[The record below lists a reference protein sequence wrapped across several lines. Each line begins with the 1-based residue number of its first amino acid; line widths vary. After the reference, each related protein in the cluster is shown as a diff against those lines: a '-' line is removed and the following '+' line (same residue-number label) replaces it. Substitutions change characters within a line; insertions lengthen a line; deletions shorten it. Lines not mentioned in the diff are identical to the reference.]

1 MVARDSLASL
11 PRKRESSTAQE
22 VDARS
27 PIIIEDKLH
36 GHPGLRQLRYGT
48 DTIRYEV
55 RFLASR
61 QTLAIEVHP
70 DSRVLVRAPVDCPE
84 ALIVER
90 VQKRAAWISRQL
102 AEFERYR
109 PRTPTRQYINGESH
123 LYLGRQYRLKLIV
136 GDAASV
142 TKSQG
147 AILDARSA
155 PAGMARI
162 KLTRGQLLVT
172 LPGEPERGPD
182 QVRALL
188 HRWYLDR
195 ARAVFT
201 EVLDASLLRFKGID
215 SRLRGNDRP
224 ARLIV
229 RAMQSRWG
237 SLSRAGTMTLNVNL
251 VRAPRP
257 CIEYVVI
264 HELCH
269 TRHRDHDARFFKLLG
284 QVMPDWEQR
293 KQRLEAALL

>member
-1 MVARDSLASL
+1 MVGILS
-11 PRKRESSTAQE
+11 
-22 VDARS
+22 
-27 PIIIEDKLH
+27 
-36 GHPGLRQLRYGT
+36 YGR

-84 ALIVER
+84 ALIAER

-109 PRTPTRQYINGESH
+109 PRTPARQYVNGESH
-123 LYLGRQYRLKLIV
+123 LYLGRQYRLKLIS
-136 GDAASV
+136 GESSSV
-142 TKSQG
+142 
-147 AILDARSA
+147 
-155 PAGMARI
+155 

-172 LPGEPERGPD
+172 LPGAPEPERIK
-182 QVRALL
+182 ALL

-195 ARAVFT
+195 ARSVFT
-201 EVLDASLLRFKGID
+201 EILDASVLGFKD
-215 SRLRGNDRP
+215 VDRP
-224 ARLIV
+224 RLIV

-237 SLSRAGTMTLNVNL
+237 SLSRAGSMTLNVNL

-257 CIEYVVI
+257 CVEYVVV

-269 TRHRDHDARFFKLLG
+269 TRHRDHGTRFYRLLE

>member
-1 MVARDSLASL
+1 MTGTL
-11 PRKRESSTAQE
+11 T
-22 VDARS
+22 
-27 PIIIEDKLH
+27 
-36 GHPGLRQLRYGT
+36 YGT

-55 RFLASR
+55 RFVASR

-70 DSRVLVRAPVDCPE
+70 DSRVLVRAPLDCPE
-84 ALIVER
+84 GLIAER
-90 VQKRAAWISRQL
+90 VQKRAGWISRQL

-109 PRTPTRQYINGESH
+109 PRTPARQYISGESH
-123 LYLGRQYRLKLIV
+123 LYLGRQYRLKLV
-136 GDAASV
+136 PGEAASV
-142 TKSQG
+142 
-147 AILDARSA
+147 
-155 PAGMARI
+155 
-162 KLTRGQLLVT
+162 KLTRGRLLVT
-172 LPGEPERGPD
+172 LPGDPAPES
-182 QVRALL
+182 VKALL

-201 EVLDASLLRFKGID
+201 EVLDASLRHFK
-215 SRLRGNDRP
+215 NVEQP
-224 ARLIV
+224 RLIV

-269 TRHRDHDARFFKLLG
+269 TQHRDHDARFFKLLG

>member
-1 MVARDSLASL
+1 MVGILS
-11 PRKRESSTAQE
+11 
-22 VDARS
+22 
-27 PIIIEDKLH
+27 
-36 GHPGLRQLRYGT
+36 YGRN
-48 DTIRYEV
+48 TIRYEV

-84 ALIVER
+84 ALIAER

-109 PRTPTRQYINGESH
+109 PRTPARQYVNGESH
-123 LYLGRQYRLKLIV
+123 LYLGRQYRLKLIS
-136 GDAASV
+136 GQPASV
-142 TKSQG
+142 
-147 AILDARSA
+147 
-155 PAGMARI
+155 
-162 KLTRGQLLVT
+162 KLTRGQLLVM
-172 LPGEPERGPD
+172 LPGEPEPER
-182 QVRALL
+182 VKSLL

-201 EVLDASLLRFKGID
+201 EVLDASLLHFKGVEQ
-215 SRLRGNDRP
+215 P
-224 ARLIV
+224 RLIV

-237 SLSRAGTMTLNVNL
+237 SLSRAGSMTLNVNL
-251 VRAPRP
+251 VRAPRA
-257 CIEYVVI
+257 CIEYVVT

-269 TRHRDHDARFFKLLG
+269 TKHRDHDAQFFRLLG

>member
-1 MVARDSLASL
+1 MTGTL
-11 PRKRESSTAQE
+11 TW
-22 VDARS
+22 
-27 PIIIEDKLH
+27 
-36 GHPGLRQLRYGT
+36 GT

-70 DSRVLVRAPVDCPE
+70 DSRVLVRAPVDCPA
-84 ALIVER
+84 ALIAAR
-90 VQKRAAWISRQL
+90 VQKRAGWIGRQL

-109 PRTPTRQYINGESH
+109 PRTPARQYVNGESH
-123 LYLGRQYRLKLIV
+123 LYLGRKYRLKLIS
-136 GDAASV
+136 GEAASV
-142 TKSQG
+142 
-147 AILDARSA
+147 
-155 PAGMARI
+155 

-172 LPGEPERGPD
+172 LGEPEPER
-182 QVRALL
+182 VKALL

-201 EVLDASLLRFKGID
+201 EVLDASLLHFKGVA
-215 SRLRGNDRP
+215 SP
-224 ARLIV
+224 RLIV

-257 CIEYVVI
+257 CIEYVVT

-269 TRHRDHDARFFKLLG
+269 TKHRDHDARFFKLLG

>member
-1 MVARDSLASL
+1 MTGTL
-11 PRKRESSTAQE
+11 TW
-22 VDARS
+22 
-27 PIIIEDKLH
+27 
-36 GHPGLRQLRYGT
+36 GT

-84 ALIVER
+84 ALIAER

-109 PRTPTRQYINGESH
+109 PRTPARQYINGESH
-123 LYLGRQYRLKLIV
+123 LYLGRQYRLKLAE
-136 GDAASV
+136 GDSTSV
-142 TKSQG
+142 
-147 AILDARSA
+147 
-155 PAGMARI
+155 
-162 KLTRGQLLVT
+162 KLTRGQLLVS
-172 LPGEPERGPD
+172 LPGEPKPEH
-182 QVRALL
+182 VKALL

-201 EVLDASLLRFKGID
+201 EVLDASLLHFKGVA
-215 SRLRGNDRP
+215 SP
-224 ARLIV
+224 RLIV

-257 CIEYVVI
+257 CIEYVVT

-269 TRHRDHDARFFKLLG
+269 TRHRDHDAQFFKLLG

>member
-1 MVARDSLASL
+1 MKTMTGTL
-11 PRKRESSTAQE
+11 TW
-22 VDARS
+22 
-27 PIIIEDKLH
+27 
-36 GHPGLRQLRYGT
+36 GT
-48 DTIRYEV
+48 DTICYEV

-84 ALIVER
+84 ALIAER

-102 AEFERYR
+102 AEFAGYR
-109 PRTPTRQYINGESH
+109 PRTPARQYINGESH
-123 LYLGRQYRLKLIV
+123 LYLGRQYRLKLAE
-136 GDAASV
+136 GDSAS
-142 TKSQG
+142 
-147 AILDARSA
+147 A
-155 PAGMARI
+155 

-172 LPGEPERGPD
+172 LPGAPEPTR
-182 QVRALL
+182 VKALL

-201 EVLDASLLRFKGID
+201 DVMDASLIRFKAVKH
-215 SRLRGNDRP
+215 P
-224 ARLIV
+224 RLIV

-257 CIEYVVI
+257 CIEYVVT

-269 TRHRDHDARFFKLLG
+269 TQHRGHDARFFKLLG

>member
-1 MVARDSLASL
+1 MIGTL
-11 PRKRESSTAQE
+11 T
-22 VDARS
+22 
-27 PIIIEDKLH
+27 
-36 GHPGLRQLRYGT
+36 YGR

-70 DSRVLVRAPVDCPE
+70 DSRVLVRAPIDCPE
-84 ALIVER
+84 ATIAAR
-90 VQKRAAWISRQL
+90 VQKRAGWISRQL

-109 PRTPTRQYINGESH
+109 PRTPARQYINGESH
-123 LYLGRQYRLKLIV
+123 LYLGRQYRLKLV
-136 GDAASV
+136 PGDVASV
-142 TKSQG
+142 
-147 AILDARSA
+147 
-155 PAGMARI
+155 
-162 KLTRGQLLVT
+162 KLTRGQLRVT
-172 LPGEPERGPD
+172 LPGEPEPER
-182 QVRALL
+182 VKAVL

-201 EVLDASLLRFKGID
+201 EVLDASLLHFKGVA
-215 SRLRGNDRP
+215 SP
-224 ARLIV
+224 RLIV

-237 SLSRAGTMTLNVNL
+237 SLSRAGSMTLNVNL

-269 TRHRDHDARFFKLLG
+269 TKHRDHDARFFRLLG